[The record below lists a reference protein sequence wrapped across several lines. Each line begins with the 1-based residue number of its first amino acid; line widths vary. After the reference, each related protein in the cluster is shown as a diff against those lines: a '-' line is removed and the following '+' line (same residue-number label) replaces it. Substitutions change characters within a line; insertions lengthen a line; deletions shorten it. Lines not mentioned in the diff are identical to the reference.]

1 MSNFVIEKIYLKD
14 NFAINLSEM
23 TFNCKIYHDI
33 GNNTSMTLHN
43 QDYHCL
49 KDIANDLGLT
59 YQQVADLSSR
69 KDKKKYQQFKYFP
82 KIQITRIKKES
93 E

>member
-1 MSNFVIEKIYLKD
+1 
-14 NFAINLSEM
+14 M

-43 QDYHCL
+43 QDYNCL
-49 KDIANDLGLT
+49 KEIANDLGLT

-69 KDKKKYQQFKYFP
+69 RDKKKDQEFKYFP
-82 KIQITRIKKES
+82 KIEITKIKKES
-93 E
+93 Q

>member
-1 MSNFVIEKIYLKD
+1 
-14 NFAINLSEM
+14 M

-43 QDYHCL
+43 QDYNCL
-49 KDIANDLGLT
+49 KDIADDLGLT